1 MEIRIPKAS
10 LMQTGENNFI
20 KIIPVET
27 QIEGEPG
34 ELPEAEIIQQ
44 QAPNYKFLDL
54 FWFQTLKNEESKP
67 DQLELVTLTL
77 NLNYGNIRIN
87 GYLNIKDAI
96 HNQAIFLTKDLLT
109 VNAAVYPT
117 ALFYVRNLK
126 NRETYCPTEQL
137 FVPYNPE
144 NEPWQNELATTEFIK
159 RDDQLYMRIRQK
171 GASYFYIFKDRE
183 YRLFNYAL
191 DFTLTKGMAMVGVRK

>member
-1 MEIRIPKAS
+1 
-10 LMQTGENNFI
+10 MQTGENNFI

-27 QIEGEPG
+27 QSEGELK
-34 ELPEAEIIQQ
+34 ELPEAETIQPS
-44 QAPNYKFLDL
+44 ASNFKFLDL
-54 FWFQTLKNEESKP
+54 FWFRTPKTEESKP
-67 DQLELVTLTL
+67 DQLEMVTLTL

-87 GYLNIKDAI
+87 GYSNISNAV

-117 ALFYVRNLK
+117 ALFYIRNMK
-126 NRETYCPTEQL
+126 NRETYYPTEQL

-171 GASYFYIFKDRE
+171 GVSYFYIFKDQE

-191 DFTLTKGMAMVGVRK
+191 DFTLTKGMSMVGVRK